1 MKKVAFIFLLLFI
14 SNNVIAYP
22 ISERQQ
28 AVKNAERDAQLVSV
42 DNFFIGAGTG
52 FGLSIF
58 TSFLFLS
65 NFFESTSSRQFS
77 RQLPAIICCVLGAS
91 TPASVYLMEIPVPA
105 MKILGKSPEYVHYY
119 TKTYQNNVRRIRA
132 GSAALG
138 CLTGCVV
145 SLAFVHIL
153 IVDYMPELYY

>member
-14 SNNVIAYP
+14 ANTVTAHP

-28 AVKNAERDAQLVSV
+28 AVKDAERDAQLVSV
-42 DNFFIGAGTG
+42 DNFFIGASTG

-65 NFFESTSSRQFS
+65 NYVFESTSSRQ
-77 RQLPAIICCVLGAS
+77 LPVITCALGAS
-91 TPASVYLMEIPVPA
+91 TLASVYLMHTPVPA

-119 TKTYQNNVRRIRA
+119 TKIYQNNLRRIRA

-138 CLTGCVV
+138 CLTGCAV

-153 IVDYMPELYY
+153 IFDYMPELYY